1 MTATKTK
8 DNSNVKVKINQSY
21 CVENSGPS
29 CQHSP
34 SRQDP
39 GTPASPA
46 LAISAKNR
54 NKTENFLQADNDSC
68 HPPTADIQADI
79 NRQAWALG
87 ATHEPP
93 RGQQTVTPTD
103 GRAIEGRD
111 RNAKAVVSSYTAI
124 DRGTSPLAEPPPGAE
139 PHHTAPGPR
148 P

>member
-1 MTATKTK
+1 LNMTATKTK
-8 DNSNVKVKINQSY
+8 DNSNVKVKINRSY

-54 NKTENFLQADNDSC
+54 NKTDNFLQADQDSC

-79 NRQAWALG
+79 NRQAWAPG

-93 RGQQTVTPTD
+93 R
-103 GRAIEGRD
+103 
-111 RNAKAVVSSYTAI
+111 VSK
-124 DRGTSPLAEPPPGAE
+124 R
-139 PHHTAPGPR
+139 
-148 P
+148 